1 MIYSYILFYNIIYS
15 CTCTH
20 IWYHLILFCIN
31 LTQLPF
37 HPFCWFLVDTFIAAL
52 KRQTSLQPLRTGAL
66 ANLPAEKAQP
76 CCPDFILSSHQ
87 RKILALL
94 HAVFYCMSRWWNPS
108 KGMCSAFASSEIFLK
123 LEVKNKVK
131 SLPIL
136 FGISIVWFL
145 ERHFNEIQEGA
156 PHGGRCRQAVALR
169 PCCTHNSLLVWCPD
183 RI

>member
-1 MIYSYILFYNIIYS
+1 MIYSYIVFYNIIYS

-37 HPFCWFLVDTFIAAL
+37 HPLCWFLVDTFIAAL
-52 KRQTSLQPLRTGAL
+52 QRTQTSLQPLRTGAL

-76 CCPDFILSSHQ
+76 CCPDCILSSHQ

-131 SLPIL
+131 SLPP
-136 FGISIVWFL
+136 FSNTVWYFPCL
-145 ERHFNEIQEGA
+145 LSWEAFQWDT
-156 PHGGRCRQAVALR
+156 GRCSAWRKVQA
-169 PCCTHNSLLVWCPD
+169 CGCTETLLYTQ
-183 RI
+183 